1 MNEPLFDLTRWF
13 GAFPVILQ
21 LLADDPLLTVAGG
34 VLLFGFG
41 WLITYRQQSKA
52 DRQPEAEE

>member
-34 VLLFGFG
+34 ALLFGFG
-41 WLITYRQQSKA
+41 WLITYRLTSV
-52 DRQPEAEE
+52 D

>member
-1 MNEPLFDLTRWF
+1 MNEPLFDLIRWF

-34 VLLFGFG
+34 ALMFGFA
-41 WLITYRQQSKA
+41 WLITYRLTSC
-52 DRQPEAEE
+52 D